1 LACALYGF
9 GVTYDINGRPAE
21 LFAKTARGLARAYD
35 VDIPSHLIKAGLMLA
50 LGGRIDFGNQLW
62 HRAVTSGLPNLNHAF
77 GLGPFAGRLRNRGQ
91 VLDIGPDG
99 TPLPRN

>member
-1 LACALYGF
+1 LSVVGLRAIRF

-62 HRAVTSGLPNLNHAF
+62 HRAVTSGLPNLKPCVRSLPIDAF
-77 GLGPFAGRLRNRGQ
+77 AASR
-91 VLDIGPDG
+91 
-99 TPLPRN
+99 